1 MVCYGLSPITL
12 QEEMD
17 LIGKELHHH
26 FSPAQLEALARQ
38 TGFVQSKSKMTAQI
52 SSRYVPF

>member
-1 MVCYGLSPITL
+1 MVGVSLSL

-26 FSPAQLEALARQ
+26 SLFPYLFPMFKL
-38 TGFVQSKSKMTAQI
+38 
-52 SSRYVPF
+52 